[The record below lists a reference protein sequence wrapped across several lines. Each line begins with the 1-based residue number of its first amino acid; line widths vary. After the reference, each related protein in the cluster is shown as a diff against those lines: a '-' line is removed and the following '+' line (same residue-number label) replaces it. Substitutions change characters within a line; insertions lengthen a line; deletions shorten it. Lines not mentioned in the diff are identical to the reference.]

1 MENID
6 EYEAF
11 LSSKL
16 ESWSP
21 EHRVA
26 FSASMVE
33 RWMHTYEKFSDAEQW
48 GDAANLRRILDAIW
62 DHVLKRPLSPT
73 DRARFAAQ
81 VEESTPHLDDFD
93 ANEALATCVMLS
105 EALDSCG

>member
-1 MENID
+1 MEDID

-16 ESWSP
+16 DAWSP

-26 FSASMVE
+26 FAAAMVE

-48 GDAANLRRILDAIW
+48 AM
-62 DHVLKRPLSPT
+62 RPIC
-73 DRARFAAQ
+73 
-81 VEESTPHLDDFD
+81 VEFWTPYGI
-93 ANEALATCVMLS
+93 TY
-105 EALDSCG
+105 